1 MSLVEALFLIFP
13 FSFKPFEENLVL
25 MKRCIVIVM
34 ESEFLLCLEQVYQ
47 DTKNNVN
54 FKAINLPNEPISYV
68 SV

>member
-1 MSLVEALFLIFP
+1 
-13 FSFKPFEENLVL
+13 

-34 ESEFLLCLEQVYQ
+34 EIEFLLCLEQVYK

-54 FKAINLPNEPISYV
+54 FKALNLPSEHLSYV